1 MQDTAMQEVTSPPA
15 DVTMFGTAIPG
26 AKIAEV
32 TRLTDGLRLI
42 PGVLEGSSNPV
53 IDEAMRLYLD
63 IENDVDRIADIV
75 DAATPKGTR
84 RNREACDAVVELLGA
99 ITGTS
104 DLWAVL
110 LDMPGFDA
118 DAERHRL
125 LDERGAA
132 GETPGASA

>member
-1 MQDTAMQEVTSPPA
+1 MHDTATQEVTSPPA
-15 DVTMFGTAIPG
+15 DVTMFRTTIPG
-26 AKIAEV
+26 ATIGDVARV
-32 TRLTDGLRLI
+32 TDELRLI
-42 PGVLEGSSNPV
+42 PGVLEGTSNAV

-63 IENDVDRIADIV
+63 IEGDVDRIADVV

-84 RNREACDAVVELLGA
+84 RNREACDAVLELLGA